1 MPAMIH
7 GDTPTHE
14 DVPRL
19 DRHVN
24 VWVAR
29 AAGLLPAIFWVA
41 YVLWNAILTTP
52 PVWGALTPFT
62 LIYLLMLPATLLV
75 AWRARLTFMPGQWT
89 YAAFLVWLAI
99 GAFWRGS
106 ALRPDIV
113 KALFVCALGLPVA
126 AQVVVG
132 GAGAALTFARSV
144 ALTAFGVSVL
154 TIGHALSSGFRY
166 RTGTLVNQNFLAEMV
181 APGFIIAL
189 ALYLHRQDDAIRR
202 ALLALVLICA
212 YAIMLLGSRGV
223 LVALFVATVVMFR
236 QIRPS
241 LRHVRGLAVGLVTV
255 LTIAQLPIIPYTL
268 WQAGLRTVS
277 AVRGADEATPAQ
289 TALPDATSAVA
300 RPLDPT
306 AAASN
311 AIARFVERDTGT
323 LNMRTDLW
331 TALAVYIVTQPSV
344 LLFGGGLDASGQVA
358 HRADPRFA
366 DAHNVYLQLLADAG
380 LVGTGLL
387 VWTIWSVM
395 RRLSA
400 VRSATAYVWIP
411 LLVFWIVNGLTTTVT
426 DLHVFWCTLGVAMAA
441 TVTATE
447 HVRSAPP
454 PVARL

>member
-1 MPAMIH
+1 MTIW
-7 GDTPTHE
+7 
-14 DVPRL
+14 L
-19 DRHVN
+19 
-24 VWVAR
+24 AR
-29 AAGLLPAIFWVA
+29 AAGLLPAMFWLA
-41 YVLWNAILTTP
+41 YVLWNAILATP
-52 PVWGALTPFT
+52 PVWGRLTPFT

-75 AWRARLTFMPGQWT
+75 AWRARRISMPGQWT

-99 GAFWRGS
+99 GALWRGS

-132 GAGAALTFARSV
+132 GAGAALTFARGV
-144 ALTAFGVSVL
+144 ALTAFGVSAL

-189 ALYLHRQDDAIRR
+189 DLYLRRQDDAIRR

-223 LVALFVATVVMFR
+223 LVALFVTTVVIVR

-241 LRHVRGLAVGLVTV
+241 LRQVRGLAVGLVTV
-255 LTIAQLPIIPYTL
+255 LTIAQLPIIPYTV
-268 WQAGLRTVS
+268 WQAGLRTAS
-277 AVRGADEATPAQ
+277 AVRGAAARFATSSAPVAREATPAQ
-289 TALPDATSAVA
+289 TALPNATTALA

-344 LLFGGGLDASGQVA
+344 LLFGGGLDASGEVA
-358 HRADPRFA
+358 HRADPRFT
-366 DAHNVYLQLLADAG
+366 DAHSVYLQLLADAG
-380 LVGTGLL
+380 LVGTVLL
-387 VWTIWSVM
+387 AWTVWSVM

-400 VRSATAYVWIP
+400 VGSAATYVWIP

-447 HVRSAPP
+447 PVRSTPP
-454 PVARL
+454 SVAVL

>member
-1 MPAMIH
+1 MNIW
-7 GDTPTHE
+7 
-14 DVPRL
+14 L
-19 DRHVN
+19 
-24 VWVAR
+24 AR
-29 AAGLLPAIFWVA
+29 VAGLLPAMFWLA

-52 PVWGALTPFT
+52 PVWGGLTPFT
-62 LIYLLMLPATLLV
+62 LIYLLMLPATLVMVWHLRQTSM
-75 AWRARLTFMPGQWT
+75 AGQWA
-89 YAAFLVWLAI
+89 YVAFLVWLGV
-99 GAFWRGS
+99 GALWRGS

-113 KALFVCALGLPVA
+113 KALFVCALGLLIA
-126 AQVVVG
+126 AQAVPG
-132 GAGAALTFARSV
+132 GSRATMMFIASV
-144 ALTAFGVSVL
+144 TLTALGISAM
-154 TIGHALSSGFRY
+154 TIGQALASGFRY
-166 RTGTLVNQNFLAEMV
+166 RTGTLVNQNFLATMV
-181 APGFIIAL
+181 APGLLIAL
-189 ALYLHRQDDAIRR
+189 VFYLWRRDDAARR
-202 ALLALVLICA
+202 ALLALALTCT

-223 LVALFVATVVMFR
+223 LVALLVATVVMFR

-241 LRHVRGLAVGLVTV
+241 LRRVRGLSVGLVTV
-255 LTIAQLPIIPYTL
+255 VTIAQLPVIPYTL
-268 WQAGLRTVS
+268 WQAGVRTVS
-277 AVRGADEATPAQ
+277 VVRGAASRFEATPAQ
-289 TALPDATSAVA
+289 TALPDATTAVA

-331 TALAVYIVTQPSV
+331 TALTVYIVTQPSV
-344 LLFGGGLDASGQVA
+344 LLFGGGLDASGEVA

-366 DAHNVYLQLLADAG
+366 DAHSVYLQLLADAG

-387 VWTIWSVM
+387 VWTVWSVM

-447 HVRSAPP
+447 RVRSAPP